1 MLEIRLAFN
10 HIFKNKLKFV
20 LIFSTIL
27 LASIVL
33 NVNMSF
39 DKIIMNER
47 QLQLRQVNYNSQ
59 IVVTDVNGDYFDED
73 NLDIEEINLSDNV
86 ETVVKVCSGR
96 ISNNK
101 YGEILIIGQDVKR
114 LLEKYNFTVKSGSLK
129 SIKKGDLIITDT
141 FAKNKNISAGDT
153 ILLDKNV
160 SGTIAAII
168 EEPVGYQTNDNLIL
182 CELDFA
188 RQILNFETEIS
199 ELDITISKLNL
210 IGNTQSQIQDLLG
223 NKYNVT
229 QTYTDSYYESFV
241 GTISLTIKIMAV
253 LFVIL
258 TIYVIVSVLSSL
270 IIESYSEMMT
280 LRSIGMTINA
290 YRRKIIIEVEILT
303 ISALI
308 LGLILYFPIILL
320 IERIMFIYVT
330 GVNLNVILWIAISI
344 GMCLIVLITTWCA
357 ICKMTKVPI
366 VYLLKKGITDKVQ
379 EKKSLNKYIVGILSI
394 SFLLLYVSAIKYEKL
409 SFYFITLILGI
420 IVFLLLQKELIR
432 FCAFICS
439 KILSGTHKEMYIF
452 SRQLKYNT
460 GSYIRSISIMC
471 FVTVIGFLALN
482 TSDMLSNSLNT
493 VYKGA
498 DIYLEC
504 YDGSDEN
511 ISRILNKNENIR
523 DIVYQKRNS
532 LSIMSQDVIISGVK
546 PEQYIKY
553 DFELSKENRKIL
565 FNRLNE
571 EDTILVTTTFMKNT
585 GKKVGDKITV
595 QGHKLTIV
603 GSVSSI
609 EQMGS
614 LLFISEKNYNNLFSY
629 DEYSLWL
636 FKTDVSINSTIQQI
650 EKAIDSDI
658 QYSIMSVE
666 EMREQNEENDALIF
680 NLIYILCVFSLVVS
694 SIALVSNLIINME
707 RRKNDFLIY
716 KTIGINNRSVLKV
729 QVYESGFMGAY
740 CALMGTI
747 GGIILTPCINKILS
761 FYIGDLRYSIDIK
774 VLLYLTIMFGLLNI
788 FCMVVVLKKKIF
800 HIDLLNEARK
810 NYM

>member
-1 MLEIRLAFN
+1 MIEIRLAFN
-10 HIFKNKLKFV
+10 HIFKNKLKFI

-59 IVVTDVNGDYFDED
+59 IIVTDVNGDYFNED

-86 ETVVKVCSGR
+86 ETVIKVCSGR
-96 ISNNK
+96 ISINK
-101 YGEILIIGQDVKR
+101 YGEILIIGQDVKK
-114 LLEKYNFTVKSGSLK
+114 LIEKYNFTVKNGSLK

-141 FAKNKNISAGDT
+141 FAKNKNISVGDT

-182 CELDFA
+182 CELNFA

-199 ELDITISKLNL
+199 ELDITISKLDL
-210 IGNTQSQIQDLLG
+210 IGDTQSQIQDLLG
-223 NKYNVT
+223 NKFDVT

-241 GTISLTIKIMAV
+241 GTISLTIKIMSV

-290 YRRKIIIEVEILT
+290 YRRKIVIEVEILT
-303 ISALI
+303 ICALI

-320 IERIMFIYVT
+320 IEKNMFVYVT
-330 GVNLNVILWIAISI
+330 GINLNVILWIIISI

-357 ICKMTKVPI
+357 ICRMTKVPI
-366 VYLLKKGITDKVQ
+366 VYLLKKGIKDNGQ
-379 EKKSLNKYIVGILSI
+379 EKKSFNKYIVGILSI
-394 SFLLLYVSAIKYEKL
+394 SFLLLYMSAIKYERL

-420 IVFLLLQKELIR
+420 IVFLLMQKELIQ

-439 KILSGTHKEMYIF
+439 KILSRTHKELYIF
-452 SRQLKYNT
+452 SRQLKYHI

-482 TSDMLSNSLNT
+482 TSNMLSKSINT

-511 ISRILNKNENIR
+511 ITSILNKCKNIR

-532 LSIMSQDVIISGVK
+532 LSVMNQDVIISGVN
-546 PEQYIKY
+546 PEKYIQY

-585 GKKVGDKITV
+585 GKEVGDKISV
-595 QGHKLTIV
+595 QGHNLTIV

-614 LLFISEKNYNNLFSY
+614 LLFISEKNYNNIFSY

-636 FKTDVSINSTIQQI
+636 FKTEGNINSTIQQI
-650 EKAIDSDI
+650 QKAIDNDI
-658 QYSIMSVE
+658 QYNIMSVE

-680 NLIYILCVFSLVVS
+680 NLIYILCILALGVS

-716 KTIGINNRSVLKV
+716 KTIGINNKSVLKV
-729 QVYESGFMGAY
+729 HVYESSFMGAY

-747 GGIILTPCINKILS
+747 GGIILTPCINNILS
-761 FYIGDLRYSIDIK
+761 FYIGDLRYSFDIK
-774 VLLYLTIMFGLLNI
+774 VLFYLTIMFGLLNI